1 MHKIVLAVL
10 ALFFLC
16 CGKIASPPEP
26 VVFQNNFAFDSV
38 NVAKDYSLLPDTSIA
53 PISVKEASGGVL
65 ATSFP
70 HHVWLVNDSGDNAS
84 LYLVNCKTGKTTATL
99 LIEGLVNM
107 DWEELTFFV
116 SDNIPMLGIA
126 DVGDNL
132 ELRDFVTV
140 YTMKEPQEGS
150 FDTLVS
156 GVINYV
162 PEFLDSLRFT
172 YSTGPRDVEAVFVD
186 PVSENWYFISKRES
200 RNGLYELSKAS
211 MGSGII
217 DTAQLKG
224 RFSMYLSTAADSRL
238 FANDSCPII
247 LRNYDRILLWRRDQ
261 NTSVIDVMQREPELL
276 PYGLSE
282 PQGECLWL
290 WPNGNYSTTSEER
303 QGIKAPIRTYRKG

>member
-1 MHKIVLAVL
+1 MYRFFYTLL
-10 ALFFLC
+10 PLFLLC
-16 CGKIASPPEP
+16 CGKVEPTPEP
-26 VVFQNNFAFDSV
+26 ITFQNTFIFDAL
-38 NVAKDYSLLPDTSIA
+38 NTAKDYSLVPDSSTST
-53 PISVKEASGGVL
+53 ISVREASGGVL

-84 LYLVNCKTGKTTATL
+84 LYLVNCKTGKTTAKL
-99 LIEGLVNM
+99 LIAGLVNV
-107 DWEELTFFV
+107 DWEELTFYV
-116 SDNIPMLGIA
+116 SNNIPVLGIA

-140 YTMKEPQEGS
+140 YTMKEPQAGS

-156 GVINYV
+156 SVITYV
-162 PEFLDSLRFT
+162 PELLDSLRFT
-172 YSTGPRDVEAVFVD
+172 YSTGSRDVEAVFVD
-186 PVSENWYFISKRES
+186 PISENWYFISKRES

-224 RFSMYLSTAADSRL
+224 RFSMYLSTAADCRL
-238 FANDSCPII
+238 LANDSCSII

-276 PYGLSE
+276 PYGPTE
-282 PQGECLWL
+282 PQGECLWF
-290 WPNGNYSTTSEER
+290 WPNGNYSTTGEER
-303 QGIKAPIRTYRKG
+303 QGIKAPIRTYIKG